1 MRTTFRM
8 LILLGAT
15 LCCCGTLKAQTSD
28 VAVVTI
34 ENEDGQKEIR
44 AEFSFY
50 LDSDTNLNDDYD
62 IDKEL
67 GKFLGQ
73 VIEEI
78 YNNHSAV
85 ERAEEIS
92 SNGDKK
98 GRIESMSEHSLT
110 FNFSICDNEV
120 YDNDSTH
127 IKSVIRIT
135 VEDKNDVTN

>member
-1 MRTTFRM
+1 MRTMSRVVLFLGLM
-8 LILLGAT
+8 LL
-15 LCCCGTLKAQTSD
+15 CCGTLKAQTSD
-28 VAVVTI
+28 VAVVI
-34 ENEDGQKEIR
+34 VENEDGQKEIR

-62 IDKEL
+62 LDKEL
-67 GKFLGQ
+67 GKFLVQ

-85 ERAEEIS
+85 ERAEIS

-98 GRIESMSEHSLT
+98 GLIESMSEHSLT

-120 YDNDSTH
+120 YENDSTH

>member
-1 MRTTFRM
+1 MRTMFRVILFSGLM
-8 LILLGAT
+8 LL
-15 LCCCGTLKAQTSD
+15 CCGTLKAQTSD
-28 VAVVTI
+28 AAVVTV

-67 GKFLGQ
+67 GKFLVQ

-85 ERAEEIS
+85 ERAEIS

-98 GRIESMSEHSLT
+98 GRIESRSEHSLT

-120 YDNDSTH
+120 YENDSTH